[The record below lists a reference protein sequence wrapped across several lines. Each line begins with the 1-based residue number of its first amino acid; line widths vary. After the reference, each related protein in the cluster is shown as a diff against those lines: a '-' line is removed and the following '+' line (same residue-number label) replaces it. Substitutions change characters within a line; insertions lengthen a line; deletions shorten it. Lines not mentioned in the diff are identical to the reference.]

1 MYEVIFIF
9 FVFSVLAIWAGLYIR
24 NYANFKLKGLNKSK
38 FLYPNEFLFDSIP
51 SIFPTVGILLTAAGI
66 VYGLKGFNKDF
77 DKDKIMELLSGIRYS
92 FIATILGLMLLLLFQ
107 KLTERIKRKI
117 EELENKDN
125 KNFNQNPMEGLK
137 EAISSLGMVN
147 IQLQQSIM
155 QHQTTMVELL
165 NRNTNLIIDT
175 QKEIKTALEVSN
187 NNFLGFSDKSFKEL
201 SVTKKNINNKIDTI
215 SSRFI
220 KIIEDSSTELTQTQQ
235 ALKSSINEAT
245 VAIIKKVED
254 SSAEFTQSQNA
265 LKSSINET
273 TASIIK
279 KIKDSSSELTE
290 TQKALNSS
298 IIETSSKLNEKIEG
312 GLNSITDTQVNLKNV
327 LIESSENIGN
337 NLTEGLQGIQ
347 SVQAVFNDTV
357 QERSDTLNGVLQAGF
372 SNLYTNQN
380 EQNERLDSLIT
391 ENHQRTGTLIGLNE
405 QVLASSLANNE
416 IFETKFTE
424 FITLLQENNTKG
436 LAEAMNKVTEDFNQ
450 QMTGLIEKLVQ
461 ENFSQLNESVQ
472 NLNTWQQENKE
483 NLNALSAHYQQTTEL
498 FSHSSEVLKEVA
510 NNTKL
515 LVNDESKLNEL
526 IKQLSAIMIDDTKFS
541 SITNKLTQTV
551 ELVESSTKLYEETSS
566 KLNKWV
572 VNEYEFKQGVE
583 LLIKNLEEF
592 KDFNSGVWDNYRK
605 EMQEAVKI
613 IKETTSSLDN
623 SVENLNSEFYERLS
637 ATFENLDNLILTHA
651 TKERDE

>member
-1 MYEVIFIF
+1 M
-9 FVFSVLAIWAGLYIR
+9 
-24 NYANFKLKGLNKSK
+24 
-38 FLYPNEFLFDSIP
+38 
-51 SIFPTVGILLTAAGI
+51 
-66 VYGLKGFNKDF
+66 
-77 DKDKIMELLSGIRYS
+77 
-92 FIATILGLMLLLLFQ
+92 
-107 KLTERIKRKI
+107 
-117 EELENKDN
+117 
-125 KNFNQNPMEGLK
+125 
-137 EAISSLGMVN
+137 
-147 IQLQQSIM
+147 
-155 QHQTTMVELL
+155 
-165 NRNTNLIIDT
+165 
-175 QKEIKTALEVSN
+175 
-187 NNFLGFSDKSFKEL
+187 
-201 SVTKKNINNKIDTI
+201 
-215 SSRFI
+215 
-220 KIIEDSSTELTQTQQ
+220 
-235 ALKSSINEAT
+235 
-245 VAIIKKVED
+245 
-254 SSAEFTQSQNA
+254 
-265 LKSSINET
+265 
-273 TASIIK
+273 
-279 KIKDSSSELTE
+279 
-290 TQKALNSS
+290 
-298 IIETSSKLNEKIEG
+298 
-312 GLNSITDTQVNLKNV
+312 
-327 LIESSENIGN
+327 
-337 NLTEGLQGIQ
+337 
-347 SVQAVFNDTV
+347 
-357 QERSDTLNGVLQAGF
+357 
-372 SNLYTNQN
+372 
-380 EQNERLDSLIT
+380 IT

-510 NNTKL
+510 NNTML

-526 IKQLSAIMIDDTKFS
+526 IKQLSAIIIDDTKFS

>member
-1 MYEVIFIF
+1 MFEIVFIL
-9 FVFSVLAIWAGLYIR
+9 FVFSALSIWAGLYIM
-24 NYANFKLKGLNKSK
+24 NYANFKLKGINKSK
-38 FLYPNEFLFDSIP
+38 ILYPNDFLFESIP

-92 FIATILGLMLLLLFQ
+92 FLATIIGLMLLLVFQ
-107 KLTERIKRKI
+107 KWTEYIKRKI
-117 EELENKDN
+117 DELENTEN
-125 KNFNQNPMEGLK
+125 ENYLQNPMEGLK
-137 EAISSLGMVN
+137 DAILSLGLVN
-147 IQLQQSIM
+147 RELQQSIM

-175 QKEIKTALEVSN
+175 QKEIKTAIEVSN
-187 NNFLGFSDKSFKEL
+187 STILEFSDQSFKEL
-201 SVTKKNINNKIDTI
+201 SETQNRLNNQIELSSSVITKKIENTTI
-215 SSRFI
+215 
-220 KIIEDSSTELTQTQQ
+220 
-235 ALKSSINEAT
+235 
-245 VAIIKKVED
+245 
-254 SSAEFTQSQNA
+254 
-265 LKSSINET
+265 
-273 TASIIK
+273 
-279 KIKDSSSELTE
+279 ELTE
-290 TQKALNSS
+290 TQKALKSS
-298 IIETSSKLNEKIEG
+298 IMETTTQLNGKVEG
-312 GLNSITDTQVNLKNV
+312 GLNAITDTQVNIKNA
-327 LIESSENIGN
+327 LLETSENISK
-337 NLTEGLQGIQ
+337 NLTDGLQSIQ
-347 SVQAVFNDTV
+347 AVQDVFNDTIK
-357 QERSDTLNGVLQAGF
+357 QRSDTLNGVLQTGF

-380 EQNERLDSLIT
+380 EQIERLDSLIT
-391 ENHQRTGTLIGLNE
+391 ENHQRTGTLISLNE

-424 FITLLQENNTKG
+424 FIRLLQENNTKG
-436 LAEAMNKVTEDFNQ
+436 LVEVMHQVTQDFNA

-483 NLNALSAHYQQTTEL
+483 NINILSSHYKQTTEL

-510 NNTKL
+510 ANTKL
-515 LVNDESKLNEL
+515 LVSDESRLNE
-526 IKQLSAIMIDDTKFS
+526 IVQQLSKIMIDDDKFS

-583 LLIKNLEEF
+583 LLIKKLEEF

-605 EMQEAVKI
+605 EMQDAVKI

-637 ATFENLDNLILTHA
+637 ATFENLDNLIVTHV

>member
-38 FLYPNEFLFDSIP
+38 FLYPNDFLFDSIP

-117 EELENKDN
+117 EESENKDN
-125 KNFNQNPMEGLK
+125 KNFNQNPIEGLK

-147 IQLQQSIM
+147 TLLQQSIM

-235 ALKSSINEAT
+235 ALKSSINE
-245 VAIIKKVED
+245 
-254 SSAEFTQSQNA
+254 
-265 LKSSINET
+265 T

-279 KIKDSSSELTE
+279 KIKDSSSEFTE
-290 TQKALNSS
+290 TQKALNAS

-347 SVQAVFNDTV
+347 SVQAVFNETV

-380 EQNERLDSLIT
+380 EQIERLDSLIT

-510 NNTKL
+510 NNTML

-526 IKQLSAIMIDDTKFS
+526 IKQLSAIIIDDTKFS

>member
-1 MYEVIFIF
+1 MYEILFIL
-9 FVFSVLAIWAGLYIR
+9 FVFSGLSFWAGLYIR

-38 FLYPNEFLFDSIP
+38 FLYPNDFLFDSIP

-92 FIATILGLMLLLLFQ
+92 FIATILGLILLLLFQ

-117 EELENKDN
+117 EESENKDN

-147 IQLQQSIM
+147 TQLQQSIM

-245 VAIIKKVED
+245 VAIIKKFED